1 MKMKLLFMSSI
12 LANTLAYSQVV
23 FIQSTL
29 QSNSA
34 TRDAKIYDLDGDGD
48 KDIVMTDRNSPSN
61 LIWFENQGSGTF
73 SAAIELYNYG
83 ANWQAGLEE
92 FDLLDLD
99 NDGDVDIASVTIFG
113 GEVVRFLNDGSQNFS
128 MSTIDHAGSF
138 DAWIHG
144 IDVSNDNY
152 PEIISESIL
161 YTNSGGVIDSNGIP
175 LNTSGYSIVSHDFT
189 GDGYQDIAM
198 FTYFNEIVLLPNN
211 GAGGFNA
218 AQTIDSNLDFGYYW
232 MSVSDLNDDGY
243 MDILYPSSDYFPN
256 SSNIMKWYESDGAGG
271 FTNNDLFTV
280 DTNYVVTHL
289 IAQDMDND
297 GDNDI
302 VASLYQDQSYAGVI
316 KCYWNDGT
324 DGFDSSDYQIVT
336 TDIEYTVSLSA
347 DDIDSDGDIDIL
359 TGTFGGAGGVA
370 WFQNQTVPNT
380 TSKDF
385 KETLHSQIS
394 ISPNP
399 SNGLVHISSHKTITT
414 TRVID
419 LTGRTIQTH
428 SLFSNN
434 TTIDLSSLMQGV
446 YFIETVTI
454 NEQMEVQK
462 IVIN

>member
-1 MKMKLLFMSSI
+1 
-12 LANTLAYSQVV
+12 
-23 FIQSTL
+23 
-29 QSNSA
+29 
-34 TRDAKIYDLDGDGD
+34 
-48 KDIVMTDRNSPSN
+48 
-61 LIWFENQGSGTF
+61 
-73 SAAIELYNYG
+73 
-83 ANWQAGLEE
+83 
-92 FDLLDLD
+92 
-99 NDGDVDIASVTIFG
+99 
-113 GEVVRFLNDGSQNFS
+113 
-128 MSTIDHAGSF
+128 
-138 DAWIHG
+138 
-144 IDVSNDNY
+144 
-152 PEIISESIL
+152 
-161 YTNSGGVIDSNGIP
+161 
-175 LNTSGYSIVSHDFT
+175 
-189 GDGYQDIAM
+189 
-198 FTYFNEIVLLPNN
+198 
-211 GAGGFNA
+211 
-218 AQTIDSNLDFGYYW
+218 